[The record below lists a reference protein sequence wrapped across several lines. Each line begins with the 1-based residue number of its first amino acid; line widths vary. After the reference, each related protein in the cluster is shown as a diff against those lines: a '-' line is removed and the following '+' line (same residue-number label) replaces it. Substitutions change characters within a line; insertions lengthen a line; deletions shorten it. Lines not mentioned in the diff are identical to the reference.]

1 MASAKIDHSP
11 ERVPSLMPALRPA
24 ADTSWQGNPPHR
36 MSTGGTSDQS
46 TVVMSPRLGTPGQRC
61 ASTFDAALSISL
73 CQTVVPPNTCSTA
86 MSRPPAPLNRD
97 PILIRRTR

>member
-1 MASAKIDHSP
+1 
-11 ERVPSLMPALRPA
+11 
-24 ADTSWQGNPPHR
+24 

-61 ASTFDAALSISL
+61 ARTFDAALSISL
-73 CQTVVPPNTCSTA
+73 CQTVVPPNTASTA
-86 MSRPPAPLNRD
+86 MSRPPAPENRD